1 VDELV
6 AALPELAREGLSMI
20 IVEQKPKKIPLVIDH
35 AIVLDCGAID
45 RATKSAELL
54 ADPEAHREKEGLVP
68 LLRQPAAA

>member
-1 VDELV
+1 
-6 AALPELAREGLSMI
+6 LSRSR
-20 IVEQKPKKIPLVIDH
+20 KKIPLVIDH